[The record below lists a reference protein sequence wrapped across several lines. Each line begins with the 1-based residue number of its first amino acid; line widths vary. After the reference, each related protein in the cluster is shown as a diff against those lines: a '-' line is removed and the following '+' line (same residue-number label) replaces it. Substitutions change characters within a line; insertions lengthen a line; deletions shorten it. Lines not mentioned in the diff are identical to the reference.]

1 MTMNTQSKRLSRTTP
16 MDNPKIMSADAATDC
31 FMYNPEQQQQQQ
43 DDNISAVHEY
53 KNVME
58 DINNEHPG
66 LSTGAMQ
73 QMALERCAKLKAE
86 REGQSHHKTKK
97 PIFPPISF
105 RGMMSNL
112 RIGRQTSEGS
122 VDIGSTVASSASATA
137 LAMIEDIASSTRSSS
152 TNNHHNGDP
161 NNPPRL
167 VGRRSLAARKSV
179 CSSINSADLR
189 TARFSLG
196 NDSESECHS
205 LQDSLED
212 IERSYNV
219 NGSNIGIGNGISNSN
234 IRRGKRNASYKSDR
248 RLSNL
253 SMDLSDVEEET
264 AGNNGTVDKSVKRLG
279 DSSNSLRNRSR
290 RRDLQQF
297 ELSVSDI
304 LPDEIK
310 LVFDNMLHQQRGDD
324 DKEVH
329 VESYT
334 PVNFGDNNDID
345 NKNKKVEQ
353 NWTRRKSRPSID
365 IDVLHASGISSKKSD
380 EGNNSSGNHSSFMSS
395 ILSTDFEGDFSAW
408 SSFRGKSK
416 E

>member
-1 MTMNTQSKRLSRTTP
+1 
-16 MDNPKIMSADAATDC
+16 
-31 FMYNPEQQQQQQ
+31 
-43 DDNISAVHEY
+43 
-53 KNVME
+53 
-58 DINNEHPG
+58 
-66 LSTGAMQ
+66 
-73 QMALERCAKLKAE
+73 
-86 REGQSHHKTKK
+86 
-97 PIFPPISF
+97 
-105 RGMMSNL
+105 MSNL

-122 VDIGSTVASSASATA
+122 VDIGSTVASSASAPA

-279 DSSNSLRNRSR
+279 DSSNSLRNRS
-290 RRDLQQF
+290 
-297 ELSVSDI
+297 
-304 LPDEIK
+304 
-310 LVFDNMLHQQRGDD
+310 
-324 DKEVH
+324 
-329 VESYT
+329 
-334 PVNFGDNNDID
+334 
-345 NKNKKVEQ
+345 
-353 NWTRRKSRPSID
+353 
-365 IDVLHASGISSKKSD
+365 
-380 EGNNSSGNHSSFMSS
+380 
-395 ILSTDFEGDFSAW
+395 STI
-408 SSFRGKSK
+408 
-416 E
+416 